1 MNPRIGF
8 WVAVACVQVVLTAG
22 IAGTAQ
28 AASSL
33 EKTTINERVAKVREA
48 LSERKQQ
55 PNIDGENLACHKSC
69 DPWDNWDNWENW
81 DNWDNWENW
90 ENWDNWDNWENWSN
104 Y

>member
-8 WVAVACVQVVLTAG
+8 WVAVACIQVVLTAG

-28 AASSL
+28 AASSS
-33 EKTTINERVAKVREA
+33 EKTTINERVEKVREA
-48 LSERKQQ
+48 LSKRQQ
-55 PNIDGENLACHKSC
+55 QAANESNIDGENLACNKSC

-81 DNWDNWENW
+81 
-90 ENWDNWDNWENWSN
+90 SN